1 MPSHVGRHFATACHV
16 YNVVAVFSGAHAL
29 EPKAF
34 PLSQVKNSLFIVTNH
49 GRRNAEPCAAVHPKG
64 ALINGARTMPQ
75 PSQAPVR
82 ARQAHHATPFPSRMI
97 RHPRHAA
104 RGVAAARRQHHSCSD

>member
-64 ALINGARTMPQ
+64 ALINGARTIP
-75 PSQAPVR
+75 PAITSAS
-82 ARQAHHATPFPSRMI
+82 ASL
-97 RHPRHAA
+97 
-104 RGVAAARRQHHSCSD
+104 ARRTMQGPSPAE